1 MGDQVMS
8 KREKTDYVL
17 KIALLGD
24 TAVGKTSLINR
35 FLDNSF
41 KENYAATMGVNIMT
55 KIVELKDLQRKVRL
69 VLWDIAGQETYRQTQ
84 GHYYEGCNGAL
95 LIYDITRYSS
105 FDNIKAK
112 WLRDYNRFIKKNRS
126 YILIGNKV
134 DLKDGSGIEKEQA
147 EQLANE
153 INAIDFIE
161 TSAKE
166 GKNVDTAFTRIAEFI
181 IKSKEE

>member
-1 MGDQVMS
+1 MS
-8 KREKTDYVL
+8 KYEKADYIL

-35 FLDNSF
+35 FIDNSF

-55 KIVELKDLQRKVRL
+55 KLVEWGEQEMKVRL

-84 GHYYEGCNGAL
+84 GYYYEGCNGAL

-105 FDNIKAK
+105 FENVKAK
-112 WLRDYNRFIKKNRS
+112 WLRDYNRYIKQNRS
-126 YILIGNKV
+126 YVLISNKV
-134 DLKDGSGIEKEQA
+134 DLKDGTEIKKVEA

-166 GKNVDTAFTRIAEFI
+166 GKNVDTAFTKLVDFLM
-181 IKSKEE
+181 KKKYEEMI